1 MAAAAAGEV
10 GIAAAAAVAVE
21 GILKRAAGAAD
32 MAAVAARVDKAVD
45 LAADSDT

>member
-10 GIAAAAAVAVE
+10 GIAAAAVVE
-21 GILKRAAGAAD
+21 GILKRAAVAAD